1 MHWMNDWG
9 TPSTLFVTSANGVIL
24 LALTTLIT
32 PIFVWVIR
40 ARSLAIATRLGTCHH
55 YNTRKKVLVFDG
67 CYYGTVDDTMLNMID
82 GKVIYRQSLLAQTQ
96 DLTLHSVAV
105 PFNDL
110 AAIER

>member
-40 ARSLAIATRLGTCHH
+40 ARSLAIAHPPWHMPSLHK
-55 YNTRKKVLVFDG
+55 RKKVLVFDG

-82 GKVIYRQSLLAQTQ
+82 GKVIYRQSLLGQTQ